1 MATLQKSIDKK
12 NAVLKATLSLVNDGG
27 FQAASMAK
35 IAKMAAVSPAT
46 IYLYFKNK
54 QDLINQL
61 YLITKAQFCSI
72 AFANYDESLSVKKGF
87 EAIWY
92 NIAKFKLG
100 ESMESYFLSQCDNT
114 PIVDAETQ
122 KQGVAL
128 LQPLISLWERGQSEK
143 IIKPISP
150 YLLYAYTIYPIAFLM
165 NIQKRENY
173 TFDQNCLKNAFQAAW
188 DSIKLDRS

>member
-1 MATLQKSIDKK
+1 MAKLQKSIDKK

-35 IAKMAAVSPAT
+35 IAKIAGVSPAT
-46 IYLYFKNK
+46 IYLYFENK

-61 YLITKAQFCSI
+61 YLTTKTQFCAI
-72 AFANYDESLSVKKGF
+72 AFANYEESLSVTKGF
-87 EAIWY
+87 ETIWY

-114 PIVDAETQ
+114 PMVDAETQ

-173 TFDQNCLKNAFQAAW
+173 TFDQNCLKDAFQTAW
-188 DSIKLDRS
+188 DSIKLDK